1 MRERVGEEHQSV
13 RPSFCPCA
21 RPDVL
26 FEEMG
31 MEGFDGG

>member
-1 MRERVGEEHQSV
+1 MGERVGEEHQSI
-13 RPSFCPCA
+13 RPSVRVPI
-21 RPDVL
+21 L